1 MPESLYPEFMAE
13 VPTVRFSAQ
22 AALALPYLVSDCTSA
37 LLKGS
42 RDPDGHPQVLCRFNP
57 GELIQPAPAF
67 GIDIGSAI
75 VLSPSDARALAR
87 ALELAAEE
95 AEEQ

>member
-1 MPESLYPEFMAE
+1 MLARMSDA
-13 VPTVRFSAQ
+13 PTVVFSAQ
-22 AALALPYLVSDCTSA
+22 AVLALPYLVSECA
-37 LLKGS
+37 GARLKGN
-42 RDPDGHPQVLCRFNP
+42 RDAEGHPQVFCRFDP

-75 VLSPSDARALAR
+75 VLSPADARALAR
-87 ALELAAEE
+87 ELERAAEE